1 MRKGILLAG
10 GKGSRLYPLTKA
22 VNKHFL
28 QVYDK
33 PMIYYPLSTLM
44 LAGIRDILIITN
56 KEDIA
61 PYKNLLGNGQ
71 ILGIN
76 IKYAIQEK
84 PEGVAQSFLIASKF
98 LDRDPSALIL
108 GDNIFHGNQLVNQ
121 LNDPSIDDNGATVF
135 AYPVK
140 DPQRYGVVGY
150 DSQGKVSTIEEKPVN
165 PRSNFAITGLY
176 FYDNTVI
183 EKAAN
188 VKKSLR
194 NELEITSINKQYMD
208 EDSLRVVQMGRGT
221 AWLDAGTHDTLHNAS
236 SYIKII
242 QQRQG
247 LIVGCLEEI
256 AWRKKWINDSQL
268 NLIIESLNDNYYKKY
283 LNSLINN

>member
-22 VNKHFL
+22 INKHFL

-56 KEDIA
+56 EEDIA